1 MKKNT
6 ASLLIV
12 CLISSVFYLIV
23 GWLVFDILLGN
34 YTESH
39 TTELQG
45 FKKSNDFSVL
55 FLYLSCFSYAILINF
70 FLFKS
75 TIRSYVSAF
84 IYSSVFGILIA
95 CMTDFYWYASTN
107 FYDNFTVVILDV
119 VGAAISVGFLGLFSF
134 FLQQKFSLKS

>member
-1 MKKNT
+1 
-6 ASLLIV
+6 
-12 CLISSVFYLIV
+12 
-23 GWLVFDILLGN
+23 
-34 YTESH
+34 
-39 TTELQG
+39 
-45 FKKSNDFSVL
+45 
-55 FLYLSCFSYAILINF
+55 
-70 FLFKS
+70 
-75 TIRSYVSAF
+75 VSAF

>member
-23 GWLVFDILLGN
+23 GWLVFDLLLGN

-55 FLYLSCFSYAILINF
+55 FLYLSCLSYALLINF

-75 TIRSYVSAF
+75 TLRSYVSAF

>member
-1 MKKNT
+1 MKKH
-6 ASLLIV
+6 LFLIII
-12 CLISSVFYLIV
+12 ISFLGSIFYLLL
-23 GWLVFDILLGN
+23 GWLVFEFLLGE
-34 YTESH
+34 YTENH
-39 TTELQG
+39 TTHLQG
-45 FKKSNDFSVL
+45 FKKSTDFSVL